1 MERMC
6 QSLLAEF
13 TERSREILGDN
24 LTGIYLHGS
33 LAMGCFCWQESDID
47 LLVAVKN
54 PFPDAQKRRYMDMVT
69 ELNGRGPAKG
79 IELSV
84 IRESVCRPPVYPTP
98 YELHF
103 SIAHLDWYRRDPGDY
118 IRKMKGTDKDLAA
131 HIMILYYRGKT
142 IFGKPCREVFLPPSD
157 GEYFDSIW
165 CDVQNAAEEITG
177 NPVYLILNLCRV
189 LAYKKEHLIL
199 SKEEGASWA
208 LDRLPAGYRT
218 LISQAA
224 EAYRTGASMDV
235 GESCAVEFAEYML
248 REIRKL

>member
-1 MERMC
+1 MERAC

-47 LLVAVKN
+47 LLVTVKN

-98 YELHF
+98 FELHF

-131 HIMILYYRGKT
+131 HIMILYYRGKP
-142 IFGKPCREVFLPPSD
+142 FSESLAGRCFCRRP
-157 GEYFDSIW
+157 
-165 CDVQNAAEEITG
+165 TG
-177 NPVYLILNLCRV
+177 IILT
-189 LAYKKEHLIL
+189 ASGAMYKMPRRK
-199 SKEEGASWA
+199 SPG
-208 LDRLPAGYRT
+208 
-218 LISQAA
+218 
-224 EAYRTGASMDV
+224 
-235 GESCAVEFAEYML
+235 
-248 REIRKL
+248 IRCI